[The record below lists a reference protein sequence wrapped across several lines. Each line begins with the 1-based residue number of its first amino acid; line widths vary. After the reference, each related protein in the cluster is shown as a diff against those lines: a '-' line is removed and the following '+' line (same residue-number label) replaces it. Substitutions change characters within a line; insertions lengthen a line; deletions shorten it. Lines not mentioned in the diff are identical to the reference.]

1 MGYDLEVRLKNHHFW
16 ADQGKFYNLSGTYG
30 WYKNQ

>member
-1 MGYDLEVRLKNHHFW
+1 MGHDTEVALKNHHFW
-16 ADQGKFYNLSGTYG
+16 ADQGMFCNLSGTYD